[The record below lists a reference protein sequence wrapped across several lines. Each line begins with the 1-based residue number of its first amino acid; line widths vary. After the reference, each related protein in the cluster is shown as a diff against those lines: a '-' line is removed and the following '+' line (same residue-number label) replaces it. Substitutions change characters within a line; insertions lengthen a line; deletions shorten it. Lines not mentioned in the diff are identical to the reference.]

1 MFEDDDLIMISALQ
15 HFLFC
20 ARQCALIHIEQQWR
34 ENVYTIQGELLHRRA
49 HAAGS
54 EKRRK
59 SKREYGMPIRS
70 LLFGLTGRT
79 DAVEYS
85 EGGGI
90 VVVEYKRGRPK
101 GDNIDEVQLCAQALC
116 LEEMTGERITE
127 GALYYGKQKR
137 RKKVEFTEDLRNFTR
152 NTITQLRAF
161 LDKGITPS
169 PVYSNKKCSRCSL
182 NGICLPKKMTGS
194 RSVDSYYN
202 RMLKEDAGT

>member
-34 ENVYTIQGELLHRRA
+34 ENVYTIQGDLLHRRA

-59 SKREYGMPIRS
+59 KKKEYGMPIRS
-70 LLFGLTGRT
+70 LTLGLTGKT
-79 DAVEYS
+79 DTAEYNES
-85 EGGGI
+85 GGI

-116 LEEMTGERITE
+116 LEEMTGQVITT
-127 GALYYGKQKR
+127 GALFYGKQKR
-137 RKKVEFTEDLRNFTR
+137 RKNVDFTEDYEISRR
-152 NTITQLRAF
+152 TQLHNFAH
-161 LDKGITPS
+161 S
-169 PVYSNKKCSRCSL
+169 SKK
-182 NGICLPKKMTGS
+182 
-194 RSVDSYYN
+194 V
-202 RMLKEDAGT
+202 